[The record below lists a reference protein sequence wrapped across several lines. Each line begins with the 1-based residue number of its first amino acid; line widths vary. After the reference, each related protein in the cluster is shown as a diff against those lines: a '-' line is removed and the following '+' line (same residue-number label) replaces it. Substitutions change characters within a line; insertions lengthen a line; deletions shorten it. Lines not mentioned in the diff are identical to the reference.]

1 LLLAVSECSS
11 FLDCRWQQLLVSGVT
26 NRRNCSKP
34 EAEPWA
40 IAAIH
45 SISLGGLQHAAIA
58 TRMSEEC
65 LPSFAKNCG
74 ICHRYLFVNGVND
87 SQMEEEKPCDSPF
100 SRLLVDLLNGLE
112 WNQKTLCEKLGIQEA
127 RISEWKGGWRG
138 ISERD
143 LIGIGTVLFDAA
155 ADRKLS
161 KNRRIDRKWRIARYP
176 TLSSLLNDLLRS
188 AGYGSLDTGLTNAV
202 WNELHPRLL
211 PRKEQE
217 QVQEKNLLPENRTF
231 RIGWTRLSHYCPEYR
246 KGIQF
251 DIGEA
256 VSKLLNLTPQWVEY
270 PYKEDVF
277 TKLMN
282 DVRDGEIDAVGPFM
296 FHIPSRNS
304 RVRFTD
310 SIGFYER
317 FVVMAGR
324 REISEIVEQYPEG
337 PTRHVLCY
345 VAEDA
350 SEVMGKF
357 LFYSAREESYVNESE
372 LINKLINVPRD
383 EDGNLRCFVTGAIDF
398 DRLMENEASKSLW
411 HANLDIKLSDNLRF
425 QFHLP
430 TGFAVAEDEPRLAEQ
445 INNCLRI
452 LKKNGYIYKFLRHK
466 YGTGLGEKVVWED
479 KLKDWSREAD
489 VSSKTV

>member
-1 LLLAVSECSS
+1 MP
-11 FLDCRWQQLLVSGVT
+11 QLRL
-26 NRRNCSKP
+26 
-34 EAEPWA
+34 EWA
-40 IAAIH
+40 A
-45 SISLGGLQHAAIA
+45 
-58 TRMSEEC
+58 C
-65 LPSFAKNCG
+65 LPSFAGNCG
-74 ICHRYLFVNGVND
+74 IYHRCPFANGFND
-87 SQMEEEKPCDSPF
+87 SKMEQEKPKDSAF
-100 SRLLVDLLNGLE
+100 SRLLMELLGGLE
-112 WNQKTLCEKLGIQEA
+112 WNQKTLCEKAGIQEA
-127 RISEWKGGWRG
+127 RLSEWKGGQRG

-143 LIGIGTVLFDAA
+143 LIEIGTILFDAA
-155 ADRKLS
+155 ADRKLK
-161 KNRRIDRKWRIARYP
+161 KNRFITRSCRIARYP
-176 TLSSLLNDLLRS
+176 TLTSLLNDLLRS

-202 WNELHPRLL
+202 WNELHPRL
-211 PRKEQE
+211 PSKTKEEE
-217 QVQEKNLLPENRTF
+217 QPSSENREF
-231 RIGWTRLSHYCPEYR
+231 RIGWTPLAHYCPEYR

-251 DIGEA
+251 DIGDA
-256 VSKLLNLTPQWVEY
+256 VSKLLNLKLEWIHY
-270 PYKEDVF
+270 PYEERVF

-282 DVRDGEIDAVGPFM
+282 DVRDGIIDAVGPFM

-304 RVRFTD
+304 RLRFTD

-357 LFYSAREESYVNESE
+357 LFYSAREESYANESE
-372 LINKLINVPRD
+372 LINKLINEPKD
-383 EDGNLRCFVTGAIDF
+383 QDDNLRCFVTGAIDY
-398 DRLMENEASKSLW
+398 DRLMAEPKSNCLST
-411 HANLDIKLSDNLRF
+411 ANLDLKLSDNSRF

-452 LKKNGYIYKFLRHK
+452 LKKNGYIFKFLRHK

-479 KLKDWSREAD
+479 KLKHWSSGAD
-489 VSSKTV
+489 ASSKLSEDRTGGFNGRDGDQD